1 MENTVKLDSFDHV
14 GHVVKDREATMKS
27 WTDKLGAEQWTTRDS
42 PVLKMAW
49 CRLGGTMVELLQPAE
64 NKSLWAKFLNSNGEG
79 LHHICCRVKD
89 IDAACNSLVAQ
100 GGKILISTPGAFAY
114 VELGGPGSVI
124 LELLKT
130 PA

>member
-1 MENTVKLDSFDHV
+1 MENRVKLDSFDHV

-42 PVLKMAW
+42 PILKMAW
-49 CRLGGTMVELLQPAE
+49 CRLGDTMFELLQPTE
-64 NKSLWAKFLNSNGEG
+64 DKSLWAKFLNTNGEG
-79 LHHICCRVKD
+79 LHHICCRVPD
-89 IDAACNSLVAQ
+89 IGAACDSLVAQ
-100 GGKILISTPGAFAY
+100 GGKILISTPGVFAY
-114 VELGGPGSVI
+114 VELGGPGGVI

>member
-1 MENTVKLDSFDHV
+1 VKNTVKIDSFDHV

-27 WTDKLGAEQWTTRDS
+27 WTDKLGVEKWTTRDS
-42 PVLKMAW
+42 PMVNMAW
-49 CRLGGTMVELLQPAE
+49 CRLGGTMVELLQPTE
-64 NKSLWAKFLNSNGEG
+64 DKSLWARFLNTNGEG
-79 LHHICCRVKD
+79 LHHICCRVPD
-89 IDAACNSLVAQ
+89 IGAACDNLVAQ
-100 GGKILISTPGAFAY
+100 GGKILISTPGVFAY